1 MSDNP
6 DPNRVRLQHMLDAAH
21 KIGAFA
27 ADTDRESLD
36 DDEMRQLALT
46 RLIEII
52 GEAATQIT
60 DDFYKAHPHIPWAAM
75 RGMRNRLIH
84 AYFDVN
90 LDILWETVTVSIPA
104 LIPQLEAILDDKDNA
119 DELS

>member
-1 MSDNP
+1 MSDAP
-6 DPNRVRLQHMLDAAH
+6 DPNRVRLQHMLDAAR
-21 KIGAFA
+21 KIISYT
-27 ADTDRESLD
+27 TDVTRETLE

-60 DDFYKAHPHIPWAAM
+60 DDVYEAHPHIPWAAM

-90 LDILWETVTVSIPA
+90 LDILWETMTVSIPV
-104 LIPQLEAILDDKDNA
+104 LIPQIEAILQEKD
-119 DELS
+119 